1 MRFRQPGLPGR
12 THRVEGRAAV
22 RPGCWPGCSAGL
34 LATSLT
40 DLSLNRGTLDVVS
53 APTTVPPLFTNSR
66 LVMYGVVKTLAP
78 STVTLTGIGPKG
90 NVSFDVALNPSQVA
104 RGKVA

>member
-1 MRFRQPGLPGR
+1 
-12 THRVEGRAAV
+12 
-22 RPGCWPGCSAGL
+22 
-34 LATSLT
+34 
-40 DLSLNRGTLDVVS
+40 
-53 APTTVPPLFTNSR
+53 
-66 LVMYGVVKTLAP
+66 MYGVVKTLAP